1 MRLPSICIGD
11 EYLVHF
17 ETDGNIISVLKHFP
31 GETELRPYPF
41 MCLGGRER
49 LRIYRHIIKACRELN
64 IPVKVKERL
73 ESETEVND
81 ESSTS

>member
-1 MRLPSICIGD
+1 MIYLPSLSFGP
-11 EYLVHF
+11 YLIRF
-17 ETDGNIISVLKHFP
+17 EENQTIVVFKQFDKEP
-31 GETELRPYPF
+31 ELRSYPF

-73 ESETEVND
+73 DNETEGG
-81 ESSTS
+81 